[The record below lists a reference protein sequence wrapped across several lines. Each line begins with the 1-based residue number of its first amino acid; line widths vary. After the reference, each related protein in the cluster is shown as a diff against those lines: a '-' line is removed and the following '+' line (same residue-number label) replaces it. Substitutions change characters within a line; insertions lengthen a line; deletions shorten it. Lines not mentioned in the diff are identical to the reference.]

1 MSILYYVPEIFS
13 YVINQKIKIGN
24 SEMNFLEIIFET
36 LNFTLVIFSEFY
48 VVNLKIN
55 SGFVGKE
62 YLLKIFQ
69 NYGISF
75 GSENSDIQII
85 YEKIFN

>member
-13 YVINQKIKIGN
+13 YVINGKIKIGN
-24 SEMNFLEIIFET
+24 SEMNFLEIIFDT

-75 GSENSDIQII
+75 SSENSDIQII